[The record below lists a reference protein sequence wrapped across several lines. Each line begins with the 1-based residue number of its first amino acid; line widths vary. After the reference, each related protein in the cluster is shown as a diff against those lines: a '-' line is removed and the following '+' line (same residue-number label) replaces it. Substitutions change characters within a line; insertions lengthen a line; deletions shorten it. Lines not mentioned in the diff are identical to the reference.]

1 MMASI
6 SPEESP
12 ASSSP
17 TRPIRFS
24 LCAVSLACS
33 VVTSAVPSPP
43 SGSSSP
49 VTRSDEP
56 PSVVTRYDSS
66 VALGCC
72 TRTWGGWT
80 VCSSSR
86 PVSTSK
92 CGSCLLVRKAHL
104 KGLRRAARRLLG
116 MRSGLGYAP
125 WWCRPSKKASPRA
138 GCGAAVLEARVR
150 GHF

>member
-1 MMASI
+1 MSTTARSTMASI

-17 TRPIRFS
+17 ARPIRFS

-33 VVTSAVPSPP
+33 VVTSAVPPPP

-56 PSVVTRYDSS
+56 PSVVTMYDSS

-92 CGSCLLVRKAHL
+92 CGSCLLVHKG
-104 KGLRRAARRLLG
+104 GLRRPAPGGTAPPGAAERPRP
-116 MRSGLGYAP
+116 RGLGADSSERARP
-125 WWCRPSKKASPRA
+125 PGLVRRCRP
-138 GCGAAVLEARVR
+138 
-150 GHF
+150 

>member
-1 MMASI
+1 MSTTARSTMASI

-33 VVTSAVPSPP
+33 VVTSAVPPP
-43 SGSSSP
+43 PTGSSSP

-66 VALGCC
+66 SALGCC

-92 CGSCLLVRKAHL
+92 CGSCLLVQKGRL
-104 KGLRRAARRLLG
+104 KGSEAD
-116 MRSGLGYAP
+116 
-125 WWCRPSKKASPRA
+125 
-138 GCGAAVLEARVR
+138 GAAPPGAAERPRLRSLAQTFRV
-150 GHF
+150 GKPPG